1 MPDIASAEETLLQT
15 FCADES
21 TAGAI
26 FILGAPRTGSTFL
39 YQAMVHAFALPYIS
53 NFTNFNFPTNP
64 IVGLAA
70 QNGIRVDI
78 GFQSSFGKT
87 NGAFQPSEG
96 SAVLMNWFGGG
107 HPSQILST
115 QILDGKERHFHRTL
129 AATESLCGGPL
140 LTKNPWN
147 CFRANYLT
155 QSLPSARFVWIRRDI
170 RVAALSD
177 LEARYITKNGD
188 AHAWNSATPANIEQL
203 LQLPPVQQVVENQIE
218 FSKAISSA
226 LAKHAEGRWIE
237 VWYEDLIA
245 DPQVSLDRIGALIK
259 RSVQAS
265 YDQRS
270 SIERAGRSLLAG
282 DAAGVYKY
290 VASDASKFATF
301 VHPSIGGEEVR

>member
-1 MPDIASAEETLLQT
+1 MTNLECAEECLLEM
-15 FCADES
+15 FGGDDAM
-21 TAGAI
+21 AGAI

-53 NFTNFNFPTNP
+53 NFTNSSFPTTP
-64 IVGLAA
+64 IVGLAV
-70 QNGIRVDI
+70 QNGTRVDI

-107 HPSQILST
+107 HPSQIVST
-115 QILDGKERHFHRTL
+115 QVLERKERHFRRTL
-129 AATESLCGGPL
+129 AATEGLCGGPL

-155 QSLPSARFVWIRRDI
+155 QSLPNARFVWIRRDI

-188 AHAWNSATPANIEQL
+188 PNAWNSATPANVEQL
-203 LQLPPVQQVVENQIE
+203 LRLPPVQQVVENQVE
-218 FSKAISSA
+218 FSKAISGA
-226 LAKHAEGRWIE
+226 LATHAEGRWIE

-245 DPQVSLDRIGALIK
+245 DPQVALDRIGALIR
-259 RSVQAS
+259 RSVRAS
-265 YDQRS
+265 YDECS
-270 SIERAGRSLLAG
+270 SIERGGRSLLVG

-290 VASDASKFATF
+290 VASNASKFAAL
-301 VHPSIGGEEVR
+301 VHPSVNRQEAR

>member
-1 MPDIASAEETLLQT
+1 MQNLAGAEKYLFET
-15 FCADES
+15 FCGDES

-39 YQAMVHAFALPYIS
+39 YQAMVHTFALPYIS
-53 NFTNFNFPTNP
+53 NFTNSNFPSTP
-64 IVGLAA
+64 IVGLAV
-70 QNGIRVDI
+70 QNGIRADI

-107 HPSQILST
+107 HPSQIVST
-115 QILDGKERHFHRTL
+115 QVLDGKERHFRRTL
-129 AATESLCGGPL
+129 AATEGLCGGPL
-140 LTKNPWN
+140 VTKNPWN

-155 QSLPSARFVWIRRDI
+155 QSLPSARFVWIRRDV

-188 AHAWNSATPANIEQL
+188 ANAWNSATPANVEQL
-203 LQLPPVQQVVENQIE
+203 LRLPPVQQVVENQVE
-218 FSKAISSA
+218 FSKAISRA
-226 LAKHAEGRWIE
+226 LATHAEGRWIE

-245 DPQVSLDRIGALIK
+245 EPQVALDRIGALIS
-259 RSVQAS
+259 RPVRAS

-270 SIERAGRSLLAG
+270 SIERGGRSLLAG
-282 DAAGVYKY
+282 DAAGVYEY
-290 VASDASKFATF
+290 VASNASKFAAL
-301 VHPSIGGEEVR
+301 VHPSVSRDEVR